1 MHECPE
7 CGMACDCDGEDL
19 WRDWPFNLDCRHKC
33 EEEDDDDL
41 YLDDNA
47 WQKEEELDLDNIA
60 NVPLEERCVIL
71 RRWLEDITAFYEKCA
86 IERDALHD
94 AANDYIAFVNSYAPS
109 SFLRREN
116 NGLYELLQAHAD
128 QFRIAL
134 GDSVYSP
141 YSPRHEEW
149 PAQRLDDAAR
159 ITEDP

>member
-1 MHECPE
+1 MHECPD
-7 CGMACDCDGEDL
+7 CGQTCDCDGEDL
-19 WRDWPFNLDCRHKC
+19 WHDWPFNLDCTHEC
-33 EEEDDDDL
+33 EDEDDDL

-47 WQKEEELDLDNIA
+47 WLKEEELDLDNIA
-60 NVPLEERCVIL
+60 NVPVEERCVIL
-71 RRWLEDITAFYEKCA
+71 RRWLEDMTTFYEKCA

-149 PAQRLDDAAR
+149 SAQRNGGTDEP
-159 ITEDP
+159 TCQP